1 MQCLKCTVP
10 CTQQPCKSSKE
21 PLGSTGNVGARY
33 RCIQSVY
40 SQPRPI
46 ITRRLQDLG
55 PNDGIRCGFRARNP
69 VDLLRCQCNAA
80 MHIALES
87 QSAKG
92 LGLHLAQAGGGG
104 IVMCAGGRV
113 TVLTGKSNRVCW
125 VPWQSRIAPTTCLVS
140 FFGRA
145 R

>member
-1 MQCLKCTVP
+1 MYGSLHTETLQVIEWTP
-10 CTQQPCKSSKE
+10 
-21 PLGSTGNVGARY
+21 GSTGNVGAMY

-55 PNDGIRCGFRARNP
+55 PNDGMRCGFRARNP

-92 LGLHLAQAGGGG
+92 LGLHLAQAGGRDCDVYWRSGYSADREVG
-104 IVMCAGGRV
+104 QGMLGPLAESHRPHRLPSI
-113 TVLTGKSNRVCW
+113 LF
-125 VPWQSRIAPTTCLVS
+125 WQGSV
-140 FFGRA
+140 G
-145 R
+145 